1 MKNVQ
6 VVVQAS
12 STKEY
17 VMRIRV
23 KFTKEGNVKF
33 VGHLDTVRLFQR
45 AIKAAGIPVAYSQGF
60 NPHSLVYF
68 AMPLSVGVSSTG
80 EYMDIVTAEEM
91 SVEEVQARLEKI
103 LVRGIDVVD
112 AFEMPTSTESLMSL
126 VDAADYEI
134 VLPKTQLGQD
144 ALQKMIAVMD
154 QEEIMVIK
162 KTKKKEKEVDI
173 KPLICE
179 FELEETDDTIV
190 IYTTIMAGSKQNLSP
205 DLLVQS
211 LVGEAF
217 EGLSYTVARKE
228 LYHIN
233 EAEELIALDAYER
246 A

>member
-1 MKNVQ
+1 
-6 VVVQAS
+6 
-12 STKEY
+12 
-17 VMRIRV
+17 MRIRV

-80 EYMDIVTAEEM
+80 EYMDIVTAEDM
-91 SVEEVQARLEKI
+91 SAEEVKTRLEKI
-103 LVRGIDVVD
+103 LVKGIEVVD
-112 AFEMPTSTESLMSL
+112 AFEMPSSTESLMSL
-126 VDAADYEI
+126 VDAADYVI
-134 VLPKTQLGQD
+134 TIPKAQLGEQGVE
-144 ALQKMIAVMD
+144 KIVAVMD
-154 QEEIMVIK
+154 QQEIMVIK

-179 FELEETDDTIV
+179 FELEENDTDLIMN
-190 IYTTIMAGSKQNLSP
+190 TTIMAGSKQNLSP

-211 LVGEAF
+211 LVGEAY
-217 EGLSYTVARKE
+217 EGLSYSVERQE
-228 LYHIN
+228 LYHIT
-233 EAEELIALDAYER
+233 EAEELVSLAAYER